1 MLGHGRDG
9 RNIETGMLVRSCLI
23 RGEEGESN
31 AGEEEEEEEGTILQ
45 THEKGNLN
53 QFKLINLIEI

>member
-23 RGEEGESN
+23 RGEEVESN
-31 AGEEEEEEEGTILQ
+31 AGEEEEEDGTILQ